1 MVFPRRKEMASAVT
15 VIRETGEGEK
25 LWFAGGG
32 LFTMKATSEETG
44 GEFVLFEDREVL
56 GKPTPLHLHPGD
68 DETLYIL
75 EGEIRVYIDGEE
87 RTVGQGGSFYAP
99 RGVPHAFLVT
109 SETAH
114 LLCLVVPGTG
124 WAQVQYQE
132 LCEPA
137 NEDSVPGSHPADFAK
152 LMEVAKH
159 TDTIEILGPPPFASL
174 KEEATPTPA

>member
-1 MVFPRRKEMASAVT
+1 MTNPIS
-15 VIRETGEGEK
+15 VIRQEGEGEH

-32 LFTMKATSEETG
+32 LLTMKASSAETG
-44 GEFVLFEDREVL
+44 GEFVLVEDREVL
-56 GKPTPLHLHPGD
+56 VKPTPLHLHPGD

-87 RTVGQGGSFYAP
+87 RTVGRGGSFYAP

-124 WAQVQYQE
+124 WAQVQYQQ

-137 NEDSVPGSHPADFAK
+137 SEDAVPGSHPADFAK

-159 TDTIEILGPPPFASL
+159 TDPIEILGPPPFASL